1 MSMQQTQG
9 FIKSVIESFTVE
21 LFDERVCRE
30 WILNKLH
37 PEGASCPGCGKPIL
51 SAKCLQNFWNL
62 KRVFCKDCKKI
73 FTGLTNSMLSGVRV
87 DLRTFFV
94 MAVFLQL
101 GVEKKVISKLL
112 KIHPETIRLW
122 EMKFKAWEAMGKEN
136 TNDGAEAHKPL

>member
-1 MSMQQTQG
+1 MQQAQG

-73 FTGLTNSMLSGVRV
+73 FTALTGTMLNGIQM
-87 DLRTFFV
+87 DLRTLFV

-101 GVEKKVISKLL
+101 GADRKVIAKLL
-112 KIHPETIRLW
+112 KIHPETVRFW
-122 EMKFKAWEAMGKEN
+122 EMKFKAWEAMEKDN
-136 TNDGAEAHKPL
+136 TSDGEKTHKPL

>member
-1 MSMQQTQG
+1 MQQAQG

-73 FTGLTNSMLSGVRV
+73 FTALTGTMLNGIQM
-87 DLRTFFV
+87 DLRTLFV

-101 GVEKKVISKLL
+101 GADKKVIAKLL
-112 KIHPETIRLW
+112 KIHPETVRFW
-122 EMKFKAWEAMGKEN
+122 EMKFKAWEAMEKDN
-136 TNDGAEAHKPL
+136 TSDGEKTHKPL